1 MSKQRSCEV
10 YSTSMHSDQITNTC
24 ITAGYQKR
32 VPIRIQQPNMTVELQ
47 IYSLAGVNNT
57 WKSQEVYR
65 RNKSTIPFT
74 DCLLMTWGDE
84 LNLIMVIITLQ
95 GLLHYKTS
103 KSKMGGEQLW
113 VRCCILQNTITICHR
128 HEYTSQKRDHE
139 TYIMISCIMTSMT
152 TQYADKFTMQ
162 STWFEHPH
170 TRFSDDW
177 INATQRTRPMIKV
190 TANIEYST
198 DKQSKLILENFQYH
212 PTSVQVYTNWY
223 FPLILT

>member
-1 MSKQRSCEV
+1 
-10 YSTSMHSDQITNTC
+10 
-24 ITAGYQKR
+24 
-32 VPIRIQQPNMTVELQ
+32 MTVKLQ

-113 VRCCILQNTITICHR
+113 VRCCILQNRITICHR

-139 TYIMISCIMTSMT
+139 TLSWYHVSWLAWLLNMLINSPCSPHGL
-152 TQYADKFTMQ
+152 
-162 STWFEHPH
+162 STPTHV
-170 TRFSDDW
+170 FSDDW
-177 INATQRTRPMIKV
+177 INATQGTRLMIKII
-190 TANIEYST
+190 ANIEYST

-212 PTSVQVYTNWY
+212 LTSVQVITNWY
-223 FPLILT
+223 YPLNLT